1 MRYFFIVNPNSGKKK
16 KQRHMIESLE
26 IAAVRLGIKYEIHYT
41 RGTKDGEIYV
51 RNLCRKYSGTDE
63 KLRIYACGGD
73 GTINEVVN
81 GAFGYGN
88 VEIGAIP
95 LGTGNDYIRN
105 YGSAAD
111 FLNMEKQLTSDSVF
125 SDLIRYEAEYGN
137 VMTEGYCVNMFNV
150 GFDCNVVDMTSK
162 VKRIPLISGS
172 LAYLISVAVI
182 LMRKRGADLSI
193 YYSDGSYVRGKI
205 LLLAIAN
212 GCYCGGGVKGV
223 PYSKTNDGLMDVSVV
238 KSITRRMFVA
248 LFPSYAKGTHME
260 KAAVRKKDV
269 IKYTKEEQLIIA
281 ANRESL
287 RLCIDG
293 EITTQKKAKFSI
305 VHNAFKFIVPER
317 SKT

>member
-137 VMTEGYCVNMFNV
+137 VMTEGYCVNTVSYTHLNSCADD
-150 GFDCNVVDMTSK
+150 GCNDFR
-162 VKRIPLISGS
+162 RIAFCRLWEG
-172 LAYLISVAVI
+172 
-182 LMRKRGADLSI
+182 
-193 YYSDGSYVRGKI
+193 VR
-205 LLLAIAN
+205 L
-212 GCYCGGGVKGV
+212 
-223 PYSKTNDGLMDVSVV
+223 
-238 KSITRRMFVA
+238 RR
-248 LFPSYAKGTHME
+248 
-260 KAAVRKKDV
+260 
-269 IKYTKEEQLIIA
+269 
-281 ANRESL
+281 N
-287 RLCIDG
+287 C
-293 EITTQKKAKFSI
+293 
-305 VHNAFKFIVPER
+305 
-317 SKT
+317 

>member
-105 YGSAAD
+105 YGITFIIATLFSTPIIKNIYNKFVKSD
-111 FLNMEKQLTSDSVF
+111 ILNTIILITIFLLC
-125 SDLIRYEAEYGN
+125 I
-137 VMTEGYCVNMFNV
+137 
-150 GFDCNVVDMTSK
+150 
-162 VKRIPLISGS
+162 
-172 LAYLISVAVI
+172 AYLVDATYNPF
-182 LMRKRGADLSI
+182 LYFR
-193 YYSDGSYVRGKI
+193 
-205 LLLAIAN
+205 
-212 GCYCGGGVKGV
+212 
-223 PYSKTNDGLMDVSVV
+223 
-238 KSITRRMFVA
+238 F
-248 LFPSYAKGTHME
+248 
-260 KAAVRKKDV
+260 
-269 IKYTKEEQLIIA
+269 
-281 ANRESL
+281 
-287 RLCIDG
+287 
-293 EITTQKKAKFSI
+293 
-305 VHNAFKFIVPER
+305 
-317 SKT
+317 